1 MQELI
6 TKIYIFERASTC
18 EHYMFPSM
26 IKSINSSALG
36 CSNNTKKMSNLKNHK
51 YYYGNVNA

>member
-26 IKSINSSALG
+26 IKSINSSALS
-36 CSNNTKKMSNLKNHK
+36 CSNNTKKNVKLKKIINIIMEM
-51 YYYGNVNA
+51 

>member
-18 EHYMFPSM
+18 KHYMFPSM
-26 IKSINSSALG
+26 IKSINSSALS
-36 CSNNTKKMSNLKNHK
+36 CSNNTKKNVKLKKIINIIMEM
-51 YYYGNVNA
+51 